1 MEAESVNQIAV
12 VLRPRPRVSPQ
23 RHQQESRRRIT
34 DALSFPRMF
43 CICSI
48 MCAAAYKGAET
59 TGFQSPAQDHVEAVP
74 DLAELLELRRPQ
86 RYAVRVKGEG
96 LRKRGI
102 HGGDILVV
110 NTDAEPRSGKV
121 CVAFLHGDVVL
132 AILTEKDGQWWL
144 EPSNDTPQPVSDE
157 TEVWAM
163 IAALVRTDV

>member
-1 MEAESVNQIAV
+1 MSE
-12 VLRPRPRVSPQ
+12 R
-23 RHQQESRRRIT
+23 
-34 DALSFPRMF
+34 
-43 CICSI
+43 
-48 MCAAAYKGAET
+48 AYRGDET
-59 TGFQSPAQDHVEAVP
+59 TGFQSPAQDHIEGVP

-110 NTDAEPRSGKV
+110 TTDAPPSTGKV

-132 AILTEKDGQWWL
+132 AVLMEKDGQWWL
-144 EPSNDTPQPVSDE
+144 EPSNQTPQPLSDD

>member
-1 MEAESVNQIAV
+1 MSE
-12 VLRPRPRVSPQ
+12 R
-23 RHQQESRRRIT
+23 
-34 DALSFPRMF
+34 
-43 CICSI
+43 
-48 MCAAAYKGAET
+48 AYQGDET
-59 TGFQSPAQDHVEAVP
+59 TGFQSPAQDHIEGVP

-110 NTDAEPRSGKV
+110 TTDAPPITGKV

-132 AILTEKDGQWWL
+132 AVLMEKDGQWWL
-144 EPSNDTPQPVSDE
+144 EPSNQTPQPLSDD

>member
-1 MEAESVNQIAV
+1 MGM
-12 VLRPRPRVSPQ
+12 R
-23 RHQQESRRRIT
+23 
-34 DALSFPRMF
+34 
-43 CICSI
+43 
-48 MCAAAYKGAET
+48 AYRGDET

-74 DLAELLELRRPQ
+74 DLADLLELRRPQ

-110 NTDAEPRSGKV
+110 NTAAEPRSGKV

-132 AILTEKDGQWWL
+132 ATLIDRDGEWWL
-144 EPSNDTPQPVSDE
+144 EPSNQPAQPVDSE

>member
-1 MEAESVNQIAV
+1 MVA
-12 VLRPRPRVSPQ
+12 P
-23 RHQQESRRRIT
+23 
-34 DALSFPRMF
+34 
-43 CICSI
+43 
-48 MCAAAYKGAET
+48 AYRGDET
-59 TGFQSPAQDHVEAVP
+59 TGFQSPAQDYIEGVP

-86 RYAVRVKGEG
+86 RFAVRVKGDG

-144 EPSNDTPQPVSDE
+144 EPSNQCAQPVSDD

-163 IAALVRTDV
+163 IAALVRTEV

>member
-1 MEAESVNQIAV
+1 
-12 VLRPRPRVSPQ
+12 
-23 RHQQESRRRIT
+23 
-34 DALSFPRMF
+34 MF
-43 CICSI
+43 CICSC
-48 MCAAAYKGAET
+48 MDAAAYKGAET

-96 LRKRGI
+96 LRQRGI

>member
-1 MEAESVNQIAV
+1 MSE
-12 VLRPRPRVSPQ
+12 R
-23 RHQQESRRRIT
+23 
-34 DALSFPRMF
+34 
-43 CICSI
+43 
-48 MCAAAYKGAET
+48 AYRGDET
-59 TGFQSPAQDHVEAVP
+59 TGFQSPAQDHIEGVP

-110 NTDAEPRSGKV
+110 TTDAPPITGKV

-132 AILTEKDGQWWL
+132 AVLMEKDGQWWL
-144 EPSNDTPQPVSDE
+144 EPSNQTPQPLSDD

>member
-1 MEAESVNQIAV
+1 MG
-12 VLRPRPRVSPQ
+12 
-23 RHQQESRRRIT
+23 
-34 DALSFPRMF
+34 
-43 CICSI
+43 
-48 MCAAAYKGAET
+48 AAAYRGDET
-59 TGFQSPAQDHVEAVP
+59 TGFQSPAQDHVESVP
-74 DLAELLELRRPQ
+74 DLADLLELRRPQ

-110 NTDAEPRSGKV
+110 NTDAAPASGKV

-132 AILTEKDGQWWL
+132 AVLTEKDGQWWL
-144 EPSNDTPQPVSDE
+144 EPSNQAAQPVDSD

>member
-1 MEAESVNQIAV
+1 MTA
-12 VLRPRPRVSPQ
+12 R
-23 RHQQESRRRIT
+23 
-34 DALSFPRMF
+34 
-43 CICSI
+43 
-48 MCAAAYKGAET
+48 AYKGDDT
-59 TGFQSPAQDHVEAVP
+59 TGFQSPAQDHIEGVP

-86 RYAVRVKGEG
+86 RFAVRVKGEG

-110 NTDAEPRSGKV
+110 NTDAEPMSDKV

-132 AILTEKDGQWWL
+132 AILSEKDGEWWL
-144 EPSNDTPQPVSDE
+144 EPANATPQPVADD

>member
-1 MEAESVNQIAV
+1 MSE
-12 VLRPRPRVSPQ
+12 R
-23 RHQQESRRRIT
+23 
-34 DALSFPRMF
+34 
-43 CICSI
+43 
-48 MCAAAYKGAET
+48 AYQGDET
-59 TGFQSPAQDHVEAVP
+59 TGFQSPSQDHIEGVP

-110 NTDAEPRSGKV
+110 NTEAEPRSGKV

-132 AILTEKDGQWWL
+132 AVLTEKDGEWWL
-144 EPSNDTPQPVSDE
+144 EPSNYAPQPLDGD